1 MTYMPSRLFPRGARP
16 IARPI
21 YRFAGC
27 RGCCCLLRCFSCC
40 CRVSRPS
47 QHRCPPIHRL
57 WVHRESRCQ
66 ATRTVASYWHA
77 SHSRCLRARL
87 LPSILRGDK
96 WRRPSFLPSFLPV
109 RNMDGSFDEEGIMGR
124 GGAGRGV
131 GGLSWNDSRFL
142 ACDKDG
148 FSFLFSFFLVRGE
161 LLENCDER

>member
-77 SHSRCLRARL
+77 SHSRCLRARFFL
-87 LPSILRGDK
+87 LSSVAISGGGPPSFLL
-96 WRRPSFLPSFLPV
+96 PSFLPSSPEYGWIL
-109 RNMDGSFDEEGIMGR
+109 RR
-124 GGAGRGV
+124 GGDYGEGWCRARGRRTLV
-131 GGLSWNDSRFL
+131 ERLAILGLRQGWFFIL
-142 ACDKDG
+142 I
-148 FSFLFSFFLVRGE
+148 FFLFG
-161 LLENCDER
+161 